1 MHADRANRVILL
13 LIGLL
18 ALVAGTLG
26 LVAGFGGFG
35 PRLQHQHL
43 YDNEVS
49 RYIGRNGVWLWV
61 LAAVAGLV
69 LLLLALRWLYALL
82 FSTDRA
88 DTVAVRNGSNRKG
101 HAARTAGRTLVLPA
115 AISDAVTDEI
125 RDYRGVAAARARV
138 LGAANSPR
146 LVVHVSVARDADI
159 AALRDRID
167 QGALAHTRTALDRP
181 DLPIQLDITVADTV
195 TGLGR

>member
-1 MHADRANRVILL
+1 MHADRANRAILL

-18 ALVAGTLG
+18 ALAAGMLG
-26 LVAGFGGFG
+26 LGAGFGGFG
-35 PRLQHQHL
+35 HRLQHQHL
-43 YDNEVS
+43 FDNPAS
-49 RYIGRNGVWLWV
+49 RYIGRNGVLLWV
-61 LAAVAGLV
+61 LATVAGLV

-88 DTVAVRNGSNRKG
+88 DTIAVRGEHPWKG
-101 HAARTAGRTLVLPA
+101 LAARTAGRTLVVPA
-115 AISDAVTDEI
+115 AISDAVIDEI
-125 RDYRGVAAARARV
+125 RDYRGVTAARARV
-138 LGAANSPR
+138 LGAATNPR

-181 DLPIQLDITVADTV
+181 DLPIQLDITVAETA